1 MRNGRCVMYSHRRM
15 KRERENMWCIW
26 KDTFLIFVIVMK
38 PGDNFTRAEGDHAI
52 FVFSFHF
59 STRCAKFPLPLPYVT
74 TGWIERRCIVW
85 TRPFRPVL
93 LSPCKENGHER
104 KHLTTPSPL
113 SSPPC
118 SSQHFTFF
126 PLFVRCRVYILYI
139 FWLDVRLVLFPLLS
153 SWLPFVLYI
162 HIYIGVSFLFFL
174 ASFFFLCCF
183 SPFHRTTCT

>member
-1 MRNGRCVMYSHRRM
+1 MLFSCSRFIFPRGVQNFHCHCLMSRQDGLNDVAALF
-15 KRERENMWCIW
+15 ERDPFDLCCC
-26 KDTFLIFVIVMK
+26 L
-38 PGDNFTRAEGDHAI
+38 P
-52 FVFSFHF
+52 
-59 STRCAKFPLPLPYVT
+59 AKK
-74 TGWIERRCIVW
+74 TG
-85 TRPFRPVL
+85 T
-93 LSPCKENGHER
+93 KENY
-104 KHLTTPSPL
+104 SFPL

-174 ASFFFLCCF
+174 ASFFFFVVFLLF
-183 SPFHRTTCT
+183 IGRRVHRKVGF